1 MIQITKK
8 PEQLCSGFFLFIG
21 HADRVN
27 RYGTVYSVAI
37 DAFHA
42 VIADLVRIKVAAVT
56 FAAAS
61 TDPIIQQ
68 AWFLPFHHSSPPERC
83 WIDYTTWL
91 QKTQIGEQLFDFYIR
106 MCYNHEEILKGGVCM
121 QRPRGDNQQRI
132 LEYIKNEIQVKG
144 YPPSVREIANAV
156 GLKSTST
163 VHGHLQRLEKRGLLH
178 RDAMKPRAM
187 EVVGDPNFVRN
198 STQAVPLVGNVQAG
212 LPILAEEN
220 LEEYVSLP
228 DVMLSRGN
236 HFILHVHG
244 NSMINA
250 GIYDGDFIV
259 VKQQHEAKN
268 GEIVVALL
276 EDSATVKRFFREDGR
291 IRLQPEN
298 DEMDPIYAD
307 DVSILGVV
315 VSMFRLIK

>member
-1 MIQITKK
+1 
-8 PEQLCSGFFLFIG
+8 
-21 HADRVN
+21 
-27 RYGTVYSVAI
+27 
-37 DAFHA
+37 
-42 VIADLVRIKVAAVT
+42 
-56 FAAAS
+56 
-61 TDPIIQQ
+61 
-68 AWFLPFHHSSPPERC
+68 
-83 WIDYTTWL
+83 
-91 QKTQIGEQLFDFYIR
+91 
-106 MCYNHEEILKGGVCM
+106 M

-276 EDSATVKRFFREDGR
+276 EDSATVKRFFREDGH

-298 DEMDPIYAD
+298 DTMEPIYAH
-307 DVSILGVV
+307 DVTILGVV